1 MRCFCACPGLLAMPH
16 EYRRFIIAAA
26 LAGLAAS
33 AGAERRPA
41 VLELF
46 TSEGCSSCP
55 PAEQFIAELAQR
67 RDVLPLSFH
76 VDYWDDLGWRDRF
89 SSAEATQ
96 RQRVYARVLRRSSV
110 YTPQAVID
118 GRLDIVGSERQAI
131 TMALAAPREGV
142 PVTIALTG
150 SSIDVRVGLRPEAP
164 AVGGP
169 ADRGPADRGPADVL
183 MVGYLRQATSRI
195 GRGENAGR
203 TLQESNVV
211 RSLQVLGAWN
221 GAARDYQVASGSLP
235 AEVTDVAVLVQSGNQ
250 GLIFGAAT
258 QSLR

>member
-1 MRCFCACPGLLAMPH
+1 MPH

-169 ADRGPADRGPADVL
+169 ADRGPADVL